1 MVTIYV
7 IQSINANKLYVGMTE
22 DLDNRLREHN
32 AGKSKYTATYK
43 PWKIIYT
50 ETAENFHD
58 ARKREIYLKST
69 AGKKLIFK
77 YLNGGIT
84 GPLSA

>member
-7 IQSINANKLYVGMTE
+7 IQSIDTNKLYVGMTE
-22 DLDNRLREHN
+22 DLQNRLKEHN

-43 PWKIIYT
+43 PWKVIYS
-50 ETAENFHD
+50 EMADDFAN

-69 AGKKLIFK
+69 AGKKFIQK
-77 YLNGGIT
+77 IIHGGIS
-84 GPLSA
+84 GSLSA